1 MASTTMM
8 VLVVQYLINKDSIC
22 GSTCTKAC
30 EKQQYAEHPP
40 KLEPRSGGGPPERQ
54 DFPIL
59 EDALHAVV
67 FRMLLYMLTHKL
79 NLC

>member
-1 MASTTMM
+1 MM

-40 KLEPRSGGGPPERQ
+40 KLENPGLAFRGDPLNEV
-54 DFPIL
+54 PIL
-59 EDALHAVV
+59 EDALHTVL